1 MESDGAQALTI
12 RHWSLPLPVRLA
24 AWLLTVLAALAWVR
38 AITDHNISRPACHVG
53 AICTSSGG
61 LPVTRLFAL
70 AIVGILN
77 LTLVGMLRSRRQ
89 AFFITT
95 IVMILALG
103 WTNGLIGGS
112 LAQSVALQAVTVLI
126 LVLLAIGARKYVNLS
141 RRHTGGTSGGT
152 VQSSTDI
159 VAGWHPDPSGRYQLR
174 YWDGTRWTE
183 HVSTEGTTGTDPI

>member
-1 MESDGAQALTI
+1 MESDRAQALTI

-24 AWLLTVLAALAWVR
+24 ASLLIILAALAWVR
-38 AITDHNISRPACHVG
+38 AIADHNTSRPACHVG

-77 LTLVGMLRSRRQ
+77 LALVGMLRSRRQ

-95 IVMILALG
+95 IVIILALG

-112 LAQSVALQAVTVLI
+112 PAQSVALQAVTVLI
-126 LVLLAIGARKYVNLS
+126 LVLLAIGARNYVNLS
-141 RRHTGGTSGGT
+141 RRNTGGTSGGT
-152 VQSSTDI
+152 VHSPADI

-174 YWDGTRWTE
+174 YSDGTRWTE